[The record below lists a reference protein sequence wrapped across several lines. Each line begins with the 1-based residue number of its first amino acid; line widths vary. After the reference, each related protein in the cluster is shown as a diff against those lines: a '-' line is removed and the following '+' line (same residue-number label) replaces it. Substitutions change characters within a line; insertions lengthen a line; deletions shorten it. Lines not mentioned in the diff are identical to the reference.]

1 MKTSQ
6 KPISV
11 YIHWPYCLS
20 KCPYCD
26 FASSVCSV
34 IDEDKLFQG
43 YQRDIKLWLGNRPV
57 DTVFFGGGTPSLMSP
72 RLVDK
77 ILNQIGQLTSFTGNP
92 EITIEAN
99 PDAIDI
105 CKMRQFHNLGI
116 NRLSVGVQS
125 LVDSDLRFLG
135 RKHTVKKALTC
146 VREAQTVFD
155 RINVDLIY
163 ARPGQ
168 TLQSWAD
175 ELKTALDLGLT
186 HYSLYQLTI
195 EDNTVFGR
203 KKIKPLS
210 DDAAARL
217 YQLTDEIMNTANLPA
232 YEVSNYAKSGEE
244 CRHNL
249 AYWTGEDY
257 VGIGPAAHGR
267 VGLKAIGN
275 PRGLSE
281 WLDKGPTIENL
292 TNSQKQMER
301 LLMGLRLRQ
310 KWYPKNGLNSSIIKR
325 FVQDGFLEEN
335 NVGIRPT
342 LSGTLILDKLILDLM
357 PN

>member
-6 KPISV
+6 KPISI

-26 FASSVCSV
+26 FASSVCSA
-34 IDEDKLFQG
+34 IDEEKLFQG
-43 YQRDIKLWLGNRPV
+43 YQRDMKLFLDGRPV

-72 RLVDK
+72 SLIDK
-77 ILNQIGQLTSFTGNP
+77 ILNQIGQLTSFTEHP

-105 CKMRQFHNLGI
+105 HKMRQFRNLGI

-125 LVDSDLRFLG
+125 LIDSDLHFLG
-135 RKHTVKKALTC
+135 RKHTVQKALTC
-146 VREAQTVFD
+146 VREAQSVFD
-155 RINVDLIY
+155 RINMDLIY

-168 TLQSWAD
+168 TFQSWTE

-186 HYSLYQLTI
+186 HYSIYQLTI
-195 EDNTVFGR
+195 EENTVFGR
-203 KKIKPLS
+203 KKITPLS
-210 DDAAARL
+210 DEMAVGL
-217 YQLTDEIMNTANLPA
+217 YRLTDEIMNAAHLPA
-232 YEVSNYAKSGEE
+232 YEVSNYAKPGEE

-249 AYWTGEDY
+249 AYWTGADY

-267 VGLKAIGN
+267 IGLKAIDN
-275 PRGLSE
+275 PRRVSE
-281 WLDKGPTIENL
+281 WLMKGPTIEDL
-292 TNSQKQMER
+292 TDAQKQMER

-310 KWYPKNGLNSSIIKR
+310 KWYSKKDLSSSVIKR
-325 FVQDGFLEEN
+325 FVRDGLLEEN
-335 NVGIRPT
+335 DVGIRPT
-342 LSGTLILDKLILDLM
+342 LSGTLILDRLILELI